1 MTYSIEADLTA
12 GLPSGWT
19 HRRLKEVAD
28 VIPSNVDKHS
38 VEGQATVR
46 LCNYVDTYKNERI
59 TASIDF
65 MPATATQAQIE
76 RLGLRKGDITITKD
90 SESPWDIAVPS
101 YIAEEI
107 YGLVCGYHLSK
118 ISPAAGVMDGGYL
131 SWALRSKPVNIQF
144 ALAAQGITRY
154 GLSSSALA
162 DGVIPC
168 PPIGVQLAI
177 ASYLDGETA
186 RIDGLIADKEALVGT
201 LKEMR
206 RSTVAEAISR
216 GVRGKRPM
224 RPSGLSWVNEIP
236 AGWETLSLKRFVRL
250 SGGHTPSTG
259 NPAYWDG
266 SVPWFSPKDMKAD
279 ELQDSID
286 HVTELAVSETGLQVI
301 ERGTTMIVVRGMI
314 LAHTFPVCVAQVK
327 ATINQDMKALVPDER
342 VDKCFLPWLLRGAS
356 ALLLSLTE
364 QSAHGTMA
372 LRTERFMGEKL
383 PIPPLDEQIEIVEHL
398 EAERQRIDLLLRQ
411 IHQEIDLLRELRSA
425 TITDAVLGRI
435 DVREHMKH

>member
-1 MTYSIEADLTA
+1 MTYSIEASLA
-12 GLPSGWT
+12 ASLPSGWK

-28 VIPSNVDKHS
+28 VVPSNVDKHS
-38 VEGQATVR
+38 VEGQTAVR

-59 TASIDF
+59 TAAIDF
-65 MPATATQAQIE
+65 MPATATQAQVE

-101 YIAEEI
+101 YVAEEI
-107 YGLVCGYHLSK
+107 GGLVCGYHLSK

-162 DGVIPC
+162 DGVVPC
-168 PPIGVQLAI
+168 PPLGEQLAI
-177 ASYLDGETA
+177 ASYLDAEAA
-186 RIDGLIADKEALVGT
+186 RIDGLIADKEALVET

-206 RSTVAEAISR
+206 RSTVTEAITR
-216 GVRGKRPM
+216 GVRGERHM
-224 RPSGLSWVNEIP
+224 RLSGLSWVNEVP
-236 AGWETLSLKRFVRL
+236 AEWQSLSLKRFVHLR
-250 SGGHTPSTG
+250 GGHTPSTG

-279 ELQDSID
+279 ELRDSID
-286 HVTELAVSETGLQVI
+286 HVTELAVSEAGLHEI
-301 ERGTTMIVVRGMI
+301 EPGTTMIVVRGMI
-314 LAHTFPVCVAQVK
+314 LAHTFPVCVARVK
-327 ATINQDMKALVPDER
+327 ATINQDMKALVPDDGVHQR
-342 VDKCFLPWLLRGAS
+342 FLPWLLRGAS
-356 ALLLSLTE
+356 ALFLSLTE

-372 LRTERFMGEKL
+372 LRTDRFMGEKL
-383 PIPPLDEQIEIVEHL
+383 PIPPLDEQVEIVEHL
-398 EAERQRIDLLLRQ
+398 EAERQRIDLLMRQ
-411 IHQEIDLLRELRSA
+411 IHQEMDLLRELRSA

-435 DVREHMKH
+435 DVRAHMKH